1 MKVRIHAIAGLI
13 GLMTILTFWTSTVAS
28 ELLGRPETIAAV
40 KAMILWG
47 MLILVPAMITVA
59 ASGRSLVRGR
69 SGEAVQAKARRMPI
83 IALNGLLILVPCA
96 IYLSGK
102 AGSGD
107 LDNWFYGV
115 QALELMAGATNI
127 VLMSLNARDG
137 LRLTGRF
144 RKPSV
149 RPA

>member
-1 MKVRIHAIAGLI
+1 MKNRIHAIAGLV

-28 ELLGRPETIAAV
+28 ELFGTPETIAAV

-59 ASGRSLVRGR
+59 GSGRSLARGR
-69 SGEAVQAKARRMPI
+69 RDPIIQGKARRMPI
-83 IALNGLLILVPCA
+83 IALNGLLILVPAA

-102 AGSGD
+102 AGAGD
-107 LDNWFYGV
+107 FDNWFYGV
-115 QALELMAGATNI
+115 QALELVAGATNI

-137 LRLTGRF
+137 LRLTARF
-144 RKPSV
+144 RKSNL
-149 RPA
+149 RDA

>member
-1 MKVRIHAIAGLI
+1 MKTRIHAIAGLT
-13 GLMTILTFWTSTVAS
+13 GLVTILTFWTSTVAS
-28 ELLGRPETIAAV
+28 ELLGAPETIAAV

-47 MLILVPAMITVA
+47 MLILIPAMITVA
-59 ASGRSLVRGR
+59 GSGRSLARGR
-69 SGEAVQAKARRMPI
+69 RDPAVQAKARRMPF
-83 IALNGLLILVPCA
+83 IALNGLLILLPSA
-96 IYLSGK
+96 LYLSGK

-107 LDNWFYGV
+107 FDAWFYGV

-144 RKPSV
+144 RSPSA